1 MTWFDTKNGQRLLNL
16 EEEVL
21 SDFLEDK
28 FGYFAL
34 QTNTIGRTLLKKTRI
49 KHHIMLDGKEKDL
62 DCLLNQLPFESD
74 SIDLTIC
81 QHVMEKN
88 EDNLGLLNEL
98 YRITIPEGRVVIFSF
113 NPFSFAG
120 LRNLTFFD
128 RKFPWNSQ
136 FISMGD
142 TQNKLK
148 ECGFS
153 IEQGRLI
160 DYQFLFSDEYSFSKN
175 LEDIGSR
182 WLPLFGNI
190 YFVVAKKEVPGVTPL
205 RPKWNKMKAVK
216 AVTNK

>member
-1 MTWFDTKNGQRLLNL
+1 MTWFDTKNGQRLLDL

-21 SDFLEDK
+21 SNFLEDK

-34 QTNTIGRTLLKKTRI
+34 QTNTIGRNLLKKTRM
-49 KHHIMLDGKEKDL
+49 KQHIMLDGKEKDL
-62 DCLLNQLPFESD
+62 VCLLDQLPFEND
-74 SIDLTIC
+74 SIDLTLCHHII
-81 QHVMEKN
+81 EKN
-88 EDNLGLLNEL
+88 ADNIGLFNEL
-98 YRITIPEGRVVIFSF
+98 YRITIPEGRLVIFSF

-120 LRNLTFFD
+120 LRNVSCFD

-153 IEQGRLI
+153 IEHGRLI
-160 DYQFLFSDEYSFSKN
+160 DYQILFSDDYNFSKN

-190 YFVVAKKEVPGVTPL
+190 YFIVAKKEVPGITPI
-205 RPKWNKMKAVK
+205 RPKWNKVKAVK

>member
-21 SDFLEDK
+21 SEFLEDK

-34 QTNTIGRTLLKKTRI
+34 QTNTNGRNLLKKTRI
-49 KHHIMLDGKEKDL
+49 KHHIMLDGKDKNL
-62 DCLLNQLPFESD
+62 LCLLDQLPFESD

-81 QHVMEKN
+81 QHVIEKN

-98 YRITIPEGRVVIFSF
+98 FRITIPEGRVVIFSF

-128 RKFPWNSQ
+128 GKFPWNSK

-142 TQNKLK
+142 TQKKLK

-153 IEQGRLI
+153 IEQGKLI
-160 DYQFLFSDEYSFSKN
+160 DYQLLFSDEFNYSKH
-175 LEDIGSR
+175 LDDVGAR
-182 WLPLFGNI
+182 WLPLLGNI
-190 YFVVAKKEVPGVTPL
+190 YFIVAKKEVPGITPI